1 MEGVCE
7 QTPPQP
13 PGGPTTT
20 QGRWGERQAEKR
32 LLEAA
37 EGLGT
42 VLQCRLHCRQA
53 QWRPHTSWSHLREP
67 RPLHDVC
74 SLDTGLSKGSET
86 ASSLWFKS
94 VCNFV
99 FNISFDV
106 SSPILYFIA
115 RA

>member
-74 SLDTGLSKGSET
+74 SLDTGRVLLFFLEYVFLKGFH
-86 ASSLWFKS
+86 LQDHR
-94 VCNFV
+94 
-99 FNISFDV
+99 DV
-106 SSPILYFIA
+106 SLTFSQ
-115 RA
+115 